1 MKDLFFTRKNDLK
14 TVDQVQKTI
23 SYIKEYLKTCY
34 PENEISVFIRIIIEH
49 ITKRSYPQAV
59 ISGTKLTEEQ
69 TILLHSILDRLK
81 TFEPIQYIIGETEFF
96 GLPFHVTKDVLIP
109 RPETEELVELI
120 LNENKKS
127 GLKVLDIGT
136 GSGAIAIALVKHLE
150 KADIEAWD
158 ISEEALKIATLNSD
172 SNAVNIIFR
181 NVDVLKNYP
190 TDTKFDIIVSNPPYI
205 LEKEKSGMDQNV
217 LDYEPHTA
225 LFVPDNNGLLFYDR
239 IADIALD
246 LLEPNGK
253 LYFEINQR
261 KGEDTVQLVKSKGF
275 INVCLFQDLNKN
287 DRMVRAEIDR

>member
-1 MKDLFFTRKNDLK
+1 M
-14 TVDQVQKTI
+14 QKTI
-23 SYIKEYLKTCY
+23 SYIKEYLKAYY
-34 PENEISVFIRIIIEH
+34 PESEISGFIRIIIEH

-59 ISGTKLTEEQ
+59 ISDTKLTEEQ

-96 GLPFHVTKDVLIP
+96 GLPFHVKKDVLIP

-136 GSGAIAIALVKHLE
+136 GSGAIAIALAKHLE

-158 ISEEALKIATLNSD
+158 ISEEALKIATFNAE
-172 SNAVNIIFR
+172 SNAVDITFR
-181 NVDVLKNYP
+181 NVDVLKDYP

-205 LEKEKSGMDQNV
+205 LEKEKSEMDQNV

-253 LYFEINQR
+253 LYFEINQA

-275 INVCLFQDLNKN
+275 INVSLFQDLNKN

>member
-150 KADIEAWD
+150 KADIETWD

-181 NVDVLKNYP
+181 KVDVLKNYP

>member
-1 MKDLFFTRKNDLK
+1 M
-14 TVDQVQKTI
+14 QKTI
-23 SYIKEYLKTCY
+23 SYIKEYLKAYY
-34 PENEISVFIRIIIEH
+34 PESEISGFIRIIIEH

-59 ISGTKLTEEQ
+59 ISDTKLTEEQ
-69 TILLHSILDRLK
+69 TDLLHSILYRLK
-81 TFEPIQYIIGETEFF
+81 NSEPIQYIIGETEFF

-136 GSGAIAIALVKHLE
+136 GSGAIAIALAKHLE
-150 KADIEAWD
+150 EGYIEAWD
-158 ISEEALKIATLNSD
+158 ISEEALKIATLNAK
-172 SNAVNIIFR
+172 SNALDITFR
-181 NVDVLKNYP
+181 NVDVLKSYP
-190 TDTKFDIIVSNPPYI
+190 TDTKFDIVVSNPPYI

-253 LYFEINQR
+253 LYFEINQA
-261 KGEDTVQLVKSKGF
+261 KGQNTVQLVKSKGF
-275 INVCLFQDLNKN
+275 INVSLFQDLNKN
-287 DRMVRAEIDR
+287 NRMVRAEVDR

>member
-1 MKDLFFTRKNDLK
+1 M
-14 TVDQVQKTI
+14 QKTI
-23 SYIKEYLKTCY
+23 SYIKEYLKAYY
-34 PENEISVFIRIIIEH
+34 PESEISGFIRIIIEH
-49 ITKRSYPQAV
+49 ITKRSYPEAV
-59 ISGTKLTEEQ
+59 ISDTMLTEEQ
-69 TILLHSILDRLK
+69 TYLLHSILYRLK
-81 TFEPIQYIIGETEFF
+81 NSEPIQYIIGETEFF

-136 GSGAIAIALVKHLE
+136 GSGAIAIALAKHLKE
-150 KADIEAWD
+150 TYVEAWD
-158 ISEEALKIATLNSD
+158 ISEEALKTATLNTE
-172 SNAVNIIFR
+172 SNAVDVTFR
-181 NVDVLKNYP
+181 NVDVLKSYP

-253 LYFEINQR
+253 LYFEINQA
-261 KGEDTVQLVKSKGF
+261 KGQNTVQLVKSKGF
-275 INVCLFQDLNKN
+275 INVSLFQDLNKN

>member
-136 GSGAIAIALVKHLE
+136 GSGAIAIALAKHLE

-181 NVDVLKNYP
+181 NVDVLKSYP

-205 LEKEKSGMDQNV
+205 LKKEKSGMDQNV

>member
-1 MKDLFFTRKNDLK
+1 M
-14 TVDQVQKTI
+14 QKTI
-23 SYIKEYLKTCY
+23 SYIKEYLKAYY
-34 PENEISVFIRIIIEH
+34 PESEISGFIRIIIEH
-49 ITKRSYPQAV
+49 ITKRSYPEAV
-59 ISGTKLTEEQ
+59 ISDTMLTEEQ
-69 TILLHSILDRLK
+69 TYLLHSILYRLK
-81 TFEPIQYIIGETEFF
+81 NSEPIQYIIGETEFF

-136 GSGAIAIALVKHLE
+136 GSGAIAIALAIHLKE
-150 KADIEAWD
+150 TYVEAWD
-158 ISEEALKIATLNSD
+158 ISEEALKTATLNTE
-172 SNAVNIIFR
+172 SNTVDVTFR
-181 NVDVLKNYP
+181 KVDVLKSYP
-190 TDTKFDIIVSNPPYI
+190 TDNKFDIIVSNPPYI

-253 LYFEINQR
+253 LYFEINQA
-261 KGEDTVQLVKSKGF
+261 KGQNTVQLVKSKGF
-275 INVCLFQDLNKN
+275 INVSLFQDLNKN
-287 DRMVRAEIDR
+287 DRMVRAVIDR

>member
-1 MKDLFFTRKNDLK
+1 M
-14 TVDQVQKTI
+14 QKTI
-23 SYIKEYLKTCY
+23 SYIKEYLKAYY
-34 PENEISVFIRIIIEH
+34 PESEISGFIRIIIEH

-59 ISGTKLTEEQ
+59 ISDTKLTEEQ

-136 GSGAIAIALVKHLE
+136 GSGAIAIALAKHLE
-150 KADIEAWD
+150 KGYIEAWD
-158 ISEEALKIATLNSD
+158 ISEEALKIATLNAK
-172 SNAVNIIFR
+172 SNAVDITFR
-181 NVDVLKNYP
+181 NVDVLKDYP
-190 TDTKFDIIVSNPPYI
+190 TYTKFDIVVSNPPYI
-205 LEKEKSGMDQNV
+205 LEKEKSRMDQNV

-253 LYFEINQR
+253 LYFEINQA
-261 KGEDTVQLVKSKGF
+261 KGESTVELVKSKGF
-275 INVCLFQDLNKN
+275 INVSLFQDLNKN

>member
-1 MKDLFFTRKNDLK
+1 M
-14 TVDQVQKTI
+14 QKTI
-23 SYIKEYLKTCY
+23 SYIKEYLKAYY
-34 PENEISVFIRIIIEH
+34 PESEISGFIRIIIEH
-49 ITKRSYPQAV
+49 ITKRSYPEAV
-59 ISGTKLTEEQ
+59 ISDTKLTEEQ
-69 TILLHSILDRLK
+69 TDLLHSILYRLK
-81 TFEPIQYIIGETEFF
+81 TSEPIQYIIRETEFF

-136 GSGAIAIALVKHLE
+136 GSGAIAIALAKHLKE
-150 KADIEAWD
+150 GYIEAWD
-158 ISEEALKIATLNSD
+158 ISEEALKIATLNAK
-172 SNAVNIIFR
+172 SNAVDITFR
-181 NVDVLKNYP
+181 NVDVLKSYT
-190 TDTKFDIIVSNPPYI
+190 TDTKFDIVVSNPPYI

-253 LYFEINQR
+253 LYFEINQA
-261 KGEDTVQLVKSKGF
+261 KGQNTVQLVKSKGF
-275 INVCLFQDLNKN
+275 INVFLFQDLNKN

>member
-1 MKDLFFTRKNDLK
+1 M
-14 TVDQVQKTI
+14 QKTI
-23 SYIKEYLKTCY
+23 SYIKEYLKAYY
-34 PENEISVFIRIIIEH
+34 PESEISGFIRIIIEH

-59 ISGTKLTEEQ
+59 ISDTKLTEEQ
-69 TILLHSILDRLK
+69 TYLLHSILYRLK
-81 TFEPIQYIIGETEFF
+81 KSEPIQYIIGETEFF

-136 GSGAIAIALVKHLE
+136 GSGAIAIALAKHLE
-150 KADIEAWD
+150 EGYIEAWD
-158 ISEEALKIATLNSD
+158 ISEEALKIATLNAE
-172 SNAVNIIFR
+172 SNAVDITFR
-181 NVDVLKNYP
+181 NVDVLKSYP
-190 TDTKFDIIVSNPPYI
+190 TDTKFDIVVSNPPYI

-253 LYFEINQR
+253 LYFEINQA
-261 KGEDTVQLVKSKGF
+261 KGESTVELVKSKGF
-275 INVCLFQDLNKN
+275 INVSLFQDLNKN
-287 DRMVRAEIDR
+287 DRMVRAEVDR

>member
-81 TFEPIQYIIGETEFF
+81 TFEPIQYIIGKTEFF

-136 GSGAIAIALVKHLE
+136 GSGAIAIALAKHLE

>member
-1 MKDLFFTRKNDLK
+1 M
-14 TVDQVQKTI
+14 QKTI

-136 GSGAIAIALVKHLE
+136 GSGAIAIALAKHLE

-158 ISEEALKIATLNSD
+158 ISEEALKIATLNAK
-172 SNAVNIIFR
+172 SNAVDITFR

-205 LEKEKSGMDQNV
+205 LEKEKSEMDQNV

-225 LFVPDNNGLLFYDR
+225 LFVPDSNGLLFYDR

-253 LYFEINQR
+253 LYFEINQA
-261 KGEDTVQLVKSKGF
+261 KGKSTVELVKSKGF
-275 INVCLFQDLNKN
+275 INVSLFQDLNKN
-287 DRMVRAEIDR
+287 DRMVRAEVGK